1 MTAARSGIRLTQ
13 ADAAIIKGMIAR
25 GDRQHDIAAYFG
37 VNGGRIAEISKGAT
51 FAGVPKTT
59 NPLPPAGPYLTPVA
73 MNAMR
78 TRLKNARNLIS
89 SALPIKASSE
99 AAIQTALSDI
109 DSAIADLKK
118 K

>member
-1 MTAARSGIRLTQ
+1 MTAARSGIRLTH

-37 VNGGRIAEISKGAT
+37 VNGGRIGEISKGAT
-51 FAGVPKTT
+51 FAGVAKTT
-59 NPLPPAGPYLTPVA
+59 GPLPPAGPYLTPVS
-73 MNAMR
+73 MSAMR
-78 TRLKNARNLIS
+78 ARLKNARNLID

-99 AAIQTALSDI
+99 AAIKSALADI
-109 DSAIADLKK
+109 DVAIADLKK